1 MAYKAFRS
9 IKGMPQGRNAMR
21 MMQRMG
27 METNEIK
34 DVIEVIIKTAD
45 KDIIIEEPNVMS
57 LVMDRQKIF
66 QVIGG
71 NQREEVPDQDAVEIS
86 EDDIK
91 LVIEQTNVNPE
102 EARRALEESE
112 GDLAR
117 AIVLLKKE
125 AKLQ

>member
-9 IKGMPQGRNAMR
+9 IKGIPQGRNAMR

-71 NQREEVPDQDAVEIS
+71 NQREELADQDTVEIS
-86 EDDIK
+86 EDDVK
-91 LVIEQTNVNPE
+91 LVTEQANVNPE
-102 EARRALEESE
+102 EARRALEESK

-117 AIVLLKKE
+117 AIVLLKEGK
-125 AKLQ
+125 

>member
-1 MAYKAFRS
+1 MAHKAFRS
-9 IKGMPQGRNAMR
+9 IKGIPQGRNAMR

-71 NQREEVPDQDAVEIS
+71 NQREEIPDQDTVEIS
-86 EDDIK
+86 ENDIK
-91 LVIEQTNVNPE
+91 LVAEQANVDAE
-102 EARRALEESE
+102 EARHALEESG

-117 AIVLLKKE
+117 A
-125 AKLQ
+125 

>member
-1 MAYKAFRS
+1 MAHKAFRS
-9 IKGMPQGRNAMR
+9 IKGIPQGRNAMR

-71 NQREEVPDQDAVEIS
+71 NQREEIPDQDTVEIS
-86 EDDIK
+86 ENDIK
-91 LVIEQTNVNPE
+91 LVAEQANVDAE
-102 EARRALEESE
+102 EARRALEESG

-117 AIVLLKKE
+117 AIVLLKAEEK
-125 AKLQ
+125 

>member
-1 MAYKAFRS
+1 
-9 IKGMPQGRNAMR
+9 MPQGRNAMR

-27 METNEIK
+27 METKEIK

-71 NQREEVPDQDAVEIS
+71 NQREEVPDQDTVEIS
-86 EDDIK
+86 ENDIK
-91 LVIEQTNVNPE
+91 LVVEQANVNPE

-117 AIVLLKKE
+117 AIVLLKEEEK
-125 AKLQ
+125 QQ

>member
-1 MAYKAFRS
+1 MAHKAFRS
-9 IKGMPQGRNAMR
+9 IKGIPQGRNAMR

-27 METNEIK
+27 METKEIK
-34 DVIEVIIKTAD
+34 DVLEVIIKTAD
-45 KDIIIEEPNVMS
+45 KNIIIEEPNVMS

-71 NQREEVPDQDAVEIS
+71 NQREQAPEQDTVEIS
-86 EDDIK
+86 ENDIK
-91 LVIEQTNVNPE
+91 IVAEQANVDAE

-117 AIVLLKKE
+117 AIVLLKGEEK
-125 AKLQ
+125 

>member
-1 MAYKAFRS
+1 MAHKAFRS
-9 IKGMPQGRNAMR
+9 IKGIPQGRNAMR

-27 METNEIK
+27 METKEIK
-34 DVIEVIIKTAD
+34 DVLEVIIKTAD
-45 KDIIIEEPNVMS
+45 KNIIIEEPNVMS

-71 NQREEVPDQDAVEIS
+71 NQREEAPEQDTVEIS
-86 EDDIK
+86 ENDIK
-91 LVIEQTNVNPE
+91 IVAEQANVDAE

-117 AIVLLKKE
+117 AIVLLKGEEK
-125 AKLQ
+125 

>member
-1 MAYKAFRS
+1 MAHKAFRS
-9 IKGMPQGRNAMR
+9 IKGIPQGRNAMR

-34 DVIEVIIKTAD
+34 DVIEVVIKTAD

-71 NQREEVPDQDAVEIS
+71 NQREEVPDQDTVEIS
-86 EDDIK
+86 ENDIK
-91 LVIEQTNVNPE
+91 LVAEQANVDTG
-102 EARRALEESE
+102 EARRALEESG

-117 AIVLLKKE
+117 AIVLLKAEEK
-125 AKLQ
+125 

>member
-1 MAYKAFRS
+1 MAHKAFRS
-9 IKGMPQGRNAMR
+9 IKGIPQGRNAMR

-34 DVIEVIIKTAD
+34 DVIEVVIKTAD

-71 NQREEVPDQDAVEIS
+71 NQREEVPDQDTVEIS
-86 EDDIK
+86 ENDIK
-91 LVIEQTNVNPE
+91 IVAEQANVDAE
-102 EARRALEESE
+102 EARRALEESG

-117 AIVLLKKE
+117 AIVLLKAEEK
-125 AKLQ
+125 

>member
-1 MAYKAFRS
+1 MAHKAFRS
-9 IKGMPQGRNAMR
+9 IKGIPQGRNAMR

-27 METNEIK
+27 METKEIK
-34 DVIEVIIKTAD
+34 DVLEVIIKTAD
-45 KDIIIEEPNVMS
+45 KNIIIEEPNVMS

-71 NQREEVPDQDAVEIS
+71 NQREEAPEQDTVEIS
-86 EDDIK
+86 ENDIK
-91 LVIEQTNVNPE
+91 IVAEQANVDAE

-117 AIVLLKKE
+117 AIVLLKGEDK
-125 AKLQ
+125 

>member
-1 MAYKAFRS
+1 MAHKAFRS
-9 IKGMPQGRNAMR
+9 IKGIPQGRNAMR

-34 DVIEVIIKTAD
+34 DVIEVVIKTAD

-71 NQREEVPDQDAVEIS
+71 NQREEVPDQDTVEIS
-86 EDDIK
+86 ENDIK
-91 LVIEQTNVNPE
+91 LVAKQANVDTE
-102 EARRALEESE
+102 EARRALEESG

-117 AIVLLKKE
+117 AIVLLKAEEK
-125 AKLQ
+125 

>member
-1 MAYKAFRS
+1 MAHKAFRS
-9 IKGMPQGRNAMR
+9 IKGIPQGRNAMR

-71 NQREEVPDQDAVEIS
+71 NQREEIPDQDTVEIS
-86 EDDIK
+86 ENDIK
-91 LVIEQTNVNPE
+91 LVAEQANVDAE
-102 EARRALEESE
+102 EARHALEESG

-117 AIVLLKKE
+117 AIVLLKAEEK
-125 AKLQ
+125 

>member
-1 MAYKAFRS
+1 MAHKAFRS
-9 IKGMPQGRNAMR
+9 IKGIPQGRNAMR

-27 METNEIK
+27 METKEIK
-34 DVIEVIIKTAD
+34 DVLEVVIKTTD
-45 KDIIIEEPNVMS
+45 KNIIIEEPNVMS

-71 NQREEVPDQDAVEIS
+71 NQREEAPEQDTVEIS
-86 EDDIK
+86 ENDIK
-91 LVIEQTNVNPE
+91 IVAEQANVDAE

-117 AIVLLKKE
+117 AIVLLKGEEK
-125 AKLQ
+125 